1 MRPGDRECVERD
13 RLPGLFDESG
23 DAKKA
28 LGVDGEIG
36 REPLAAGA
44 RRLDLPDETRA
55 RGDEL
60 VAHLLELRQFVRTA
74 VVVT

>member
-1 MRPGDRECVERD
+1 M
-13 RLPGLFDESG
+13 
-23 DAKKA
+23 
-28 LGVDGEIG
+28 DGEIG